1 MGDKDT
7 LQPLR
12 MNGTYED
19 GLKSVR
25 TNSALMTRG
34 ICGERRHPS
43 LWSCTHTR
51 AQAAE
56 KLKEEVHGDAGAR
69 SLGAAPGPTERPT
82 HQCQQEGDTAVPGGG
97 SVAAS
102 LIF

>member
-69 SLGAAPGPTERPT
+69 SLGAAPG
-82 HQCQQEGDTAVPGGG
+82 QQRGQHT
-97 SVAAS
+97 SVNTREIPPCLAEDP
-102 LIF
+102 